1 MKCSKF
7 LFLLSTVASVGTLT
21 AATSAGAVT
30 CQSLASLTL
39 PNITITAAQTIPAGN
54 YTAANGQ
61 TFSNLPTFCR
71 VAATATPTSQS
82 DINFEVWM
90 PPLETWDGIFRG
102 EGSGGSA
109 GAITFS
115 LMANAIARNYAT
127 MSNDNGHTGSNWSFS
142 LQPERVNDFGYRAQ
156 HVTTVAAKAII
167 QAFYRQGPR
176 FSYFYGCS
184 QGGHHALMEAQ
195 RYPDDYDGI
204 VAGAYAGI
212 DWTAL
217 MFGELW
223 TGVHSD
229 TGGAA
234 SALPQTQLNLV
245 TNAVLKQCGRQ
256 DGGVTSDAFLADPR
270 DCRFNVQTLQCK
282 PGQDPGTCLTPGQV
296 EAVQAIYDGASNPQ
310 THMQIWPGFLPGS
323 ETFWREVLVGNPNA
337 PGGSSASFFKDGV
350 FNGEANFSYL
360 NINFDSDVAL
370 TNNKP
375 AGSGLTWQQALD
387 ANNPDLSA
395 FRRHGGKLLM
405 YHGLADPFVTPLGS
419 LDYYTAVIGANG
431 HGPNAVKDTQSF
443 ARLFLAPGVTHCGG
457 GPGANVFNGP
467 DNLGGPED
475 SNHDVFLAVR
485 QWVENGIAPTRII
498 GTKYVGDNPSNGV
511 SFTRPMCAYPQLA
524 RYRGVGG
531 TNDASSF
538 VCATDNNDSNGPIIA
553 DFGTRNTAVGYADL
567 LFFP

>member
-1 MKCSKF
+1 MKH
-7 LFLLSTVASVGTLT
+7 LRYLTLLSTLA
-21 AATSAGAVT
+21 SAGVAAGAGSASADT
-30 CQSLASLTL
+30 CSNLASLNLTD
-39 PNITITAAQTIPAGN
+39 ITITAAQTIPAGN

-61 TFSNLPTFCR
+61 TFQSLPTFCR

-90 PPLETWDGIFRG
+90 PPAGTWNGTFRG

-109 GAITFS
+109 GSITFS

-167 QAFYRQGPR
+167 QAYYQQGPNY
-176 FSYFYGCS
+176 SYFYGCS

-229 TGGAA
+229 TGGPA

-256 DGGVTSDAFLADPR
+256 DGGLASDAFLADPR
-270 DCRFNVQTLQCK
+270 DCHFNVKTLQCK
-282 PGQDPGTCLTPGQV
+282 AGQDPSTCLAAGQV
-296 EAVQAIYDGASNPQ
+296 QAVQAIYDGASNPN
-310 THMQIWPGFLPGS
+310 THKQIWPGFLPGS

-337 PGGSSASFFKDGV
+337 PGGSSASFFQDGV
-350 FNGEANFSYL
+350 FNSEANFSYL

-375 AGSGLTWQQALD
+375 AGSGLTWQEALD

-395 FRRHGGKLLM
+395 FKQHGGKLLM
-405 YHGLADPFVTPLGS
+405 YHGFADPFVSPLGS

-431 HGPNAVKDTQSF
+431 HAPNPVKDTQSF

-467 DNLGGPED
+467 DNFGGPED
-475 SNHDVFLAVR
+475 PDHDVFLALR
-485 QWVENGIAPTRII
+485 QWVQP
-498 GTKYVGDNPSNGV
+498 V
-511 SFTRPMCAYPQLA
+511 
-524 RYRGVGG
+524 
-531 TNDASSF
+531 
-538 VCATDNNDSNGPIIA
+538 
-553 DFGTRNTAVGYADL
+553 
-567 LFFP
+567 

>member
-1 MKCSKF
+1 MKRSN
-7 LFLLSTVASVGTLT
+7 LPLLLSTVALVGL
-21 AATSAGAVT
+21 AVSNQSASADT
-30 CQSLASLTL
+30 CSNLASSLSLT
-39 PNITITAAQTIPAGN
+39 NVTITAAQTIPAGN

-61 TFSNLPTFCR
+61 TFNNLPTFCR

-82 DINFEVWM
+82 NINFEVWM
-90 PPLETWDGIFRG
+90 PPAETWNGIFRG

-109 GAITFS
+109 GAITFP

-142 LQPERVNDFGYRAQ
+142 LQPEQVNDFGYRAQ
-156 HVTTVAAKAII
+156 HVTTLAAKAVLR
-167 QAFYRQGPR
+167 AFYRKPAS
-176 FSYFYGCS
+176 FAYFYGCS
-184 QGGHHALMEAQ
+184 QGGHHGLMEAQ

-204 VAGAYAGI
+204 VAGAYGGL
-212 DWTAL
+212 DWTGI

-223 TGVHSD
+223 TGVHST
-229 TGGAA
+229 TGGHD
-234 SALPQTQLNLV
+234 LPQTQIDLL

-256 DGGVTSDAFLADPR
+256 DGGVASDAFLAEPR
-270 DCRFNVQTLQCK
+270 DCHFNPQTLQCK
-282 PGQDPGTCLTPGQV
+282 AGQDPSTCLTADQV
-296 EAVQAIYDGASNPQ
+296 QAVQAIYDGASNPR
-310 THMQIWPGFLPGS
+310 THQQIWPGFLRGS

-350 FNGEANFSYL
+350 FNGQPNFSYL
-360 NINFDSDVAL
+360 NINFDSDVTL

-387 ANNPDLSA
+387 ANNPDLSE

-405 YHGLADPFVTPLGS
+405 YHGLADPFVTPLAS
-419 LDYYTAVIGANG
+419 LDYYTAVIGATG
-431 HGPNAVKDTQSF
+431 GPQPVKRTQNF

-475 SNHDVFLAVR
+475 AGHDVFLALR

-498 GTKYVGDNPSNGV
+498 GTKYVNDTPADGV
-511 SFTRPMCAYPQLA
+511 AFTRPMCPYPQLA
-524 RYRGVGG
+524 RYRGTGD
-531 TNDASSF
+531 TTDASNF
-538 VCATDNNDSNGPIIA
+538 ICVTDNNDSNGPIIA
-553 DFGTRNTAVGYADL
+553 DFGTRDTLLGYADL
-567 LFFP
+567 LLFP

>member
-1 MKCSKF
+1 VKR
-7 LFLLSTVASVGTLT
+7 LRNAFLLSTVALAGI
-21 AATSAGAVT
+21 AAGAGSAAADT
-30 CQSLASLTL
+30 CSNLASLKLTD
-39 PNITITAAQTIPAGN
+39 ITITAAQTIPAGN
-54 YTAANGQ
+54 YTAADGN
-61 TFSNLPTFCR
+61 TYDNLPTFCR
-71 VAATATPTSQS
+71 VAATVTPTSQS
-82 DINFEVWM
+82 NINFEVWM
-90 PPLETWDGIFRG
+90 PPSGAWDGIFRG

-109 GAITFS
+109 GAITFP

-127 MSNDNGHTGSNWSFS
+127 MSNDNGHTGSDWSFS

-156 HVTTVAAKAII
+156 HVTTVAAKVII
-167 QAFYRQGPR
+167 QAFYKQRPNY
-176 FSYFYGCS
+176 SYFYGCS

-223 TGVHSD
+223 TGVHST
-229 TGGAA
+229 TGGVD
-234 SALPQTQLNLV
+234 LPQTQLNLV

-256 DGGVTSDAFLADPR
+256 DGGLASDAFLADPR
-270 DCRFNVQTLQCK
+270 DCHFNPKALQCK
-282 PGQDPGTCLTPGQV
+282 SGQDPSTCLTSDQV

-310 THMQIWPGFLPGS
+310 THQQIWPGFLRGS

-337 PGGSSASFFKDGV
+337 PGGSSASFFEDGV
-350 FNGEANFSYL
+350 FAGQSDFSYL
-360 NINFDSDVAL
+360 TINFDSDVAL

-395 FRRHGGKLLM
+395 FKQHGGKLLM
-405 YHGLADPFVTPLGS
+405 YHGLADPFVSPLGS
-419 LDYYTAVIGANG
+419 LNYYTAVIGATG
-431 HGPNAVKDTQSF
+431 GSQAVKNTQSF

-475 SNHDVFLAVR
+475 PNHDVFLALR
-485 QWVENGIAPTRII
+485 QWVENGVAPTRII
-498 GTKYVGDNPSNGV
+498 GTKYVNDTPADGV
-511 SFTRPMCAYPQLA
+511 AFTRPMCPYPQLA
-524 RYRGVGG
+524 RYRGTGS
-531 TNDASSF
+531 TSDASSF
-538 VCATDNNDSNGPIIA
+538 ICVTDNDDSNGPIIA
-553 DFGTRNTAVGYADL
+553 DFGTRNTLLGYAAVL
-567 LFFP
+567 LFP

>member
-1 MKCSKF
+1 VALVGLAAGYKSAAADTCSN
-7 LFLLSTVASVGTLT
+7 
-21 AATSAGAVT
+21 
-30 CQSLASLTL
+30 LASLSLTDV
-39 PNITITAAQTIPAGN
+39 TITAAQTIPPSN

-61 TFSNLPTFCR
+61 TFNNLPTFCR
-71 VAATATPTSQS
+71 IAATATPTSPS

-90 PPLETWDGIFRG
+90 PPAGTWNGIFRG

-109 GAITFS
+109 GAITFP
-115 LMANAIARNYAT
+115 LMANAIVRNYAT

-167 QAFYRQGPR
+167 QAYYNTAPD

-184 QGGHHALMEAQ
+184 QGGHHGLMEAQ

-204 VAGAYAGI
+204 VAGAYGGL
-212 DWTAL
+212 DWTGI

-223 TGVHSD
+223 TGVNST
-229 TGGAA
+229 TGGHD
-234 SALPQTQLNLV
+234 LPQTQLDLL

-256 DGGVTSDAFLADPR
+256 DGGVASDAFLADPR
-270 DCRFNVQTLQCK
+270 DCHFNPQTLQCK
-282 PGQDPGTCLTPGQV
+282 AGQDPSTCLTADQV
-296 EAVQAIYDGASNPQ
+296 QAVQAIYDGASNPR
-310 THMQIWPGFLPGS
+310 THQQIWPGFLLGS

-350 FNGEANFSYL
+350 FNGQPNFSYL
-360 NINFDSDVAL
+360 NINFDSDL
-370 TNNKP
+370 TLTRNKP

-387 ANNPDLSA
+387 ANNPDLSG

-405 YHGLADPFVTPLGS
+405 YHGLADPFVTPLAS
-419 LDYYTAVIGANG
+419 LDYYTAIIGATG
-431 HGPNAVKDTQSF
+431 GPQPVKLTQNF

-475 SNHDVFLAVR
+475 SDHDVFLALR
-485 QWVENGIAPTRII
+485 QWVENGVAPTRII
-498 GTKYVGDNPSNGV
+498 GTKYVNNTPANGV
-511 SFTRPMCAYPQLA
+511 AFTRPMCPYPQLA
-524 RYRGVGG
+524 HYRGTGD
-531 TNDASSF
+531 TTDASNF
-538 VCATDNNDSNGPIIA
+538 MCATDNNDSNGPIIA
-553 DFGTRNTAVGYADL
+553 DFGTRDTLLGYADL

>member
-7 LFLLSTVASVGTLT
+7 LFLLSTVASVGTLS
-21 AATSAGAVT
+21 AATSAGAAT

-39 PNITITAAQTIPAGN
+39 PNVTITAAQTIPAGN

-256 DGGVTSDAFLADPR
+256 DGGVASDAFLADPR
-270 DCRFNVQTLQCK
+270 DCRFDVQTLQCK
-282 PGQDPGTCLTPGQV
+282 PGQDPSTCLTPGQV

-360 NINFDSDVAL
+360 NINFGSDVAL

-387 ANNPDLSA
+387 ANDPDLGT
-395 FRRHGGKLLM
+395 FKRHGGKLLM
-405 YHGLADPFVTPLGS
+405 YHGYADPFVTPLGS
-419 LDYYTAVIGANG
+419 LDYYTAMIGANG
-431 HGPNAVKDTQSF
+431 HGPG
-443 ARLFLAPGVTHCGG
+443 RL
-457 GPGANVFNGP
+457 
-467 DNLGGPED
+467 
-475 SNHDVFLAVR
+475 
-485 QWVENGIAPTRII
+485 RIRR
-498 GTKYVGDNPSNGV
+498 VL
-511 SFTRPMCAYPQLA
+511 R
-524 RYRGVGG
+524 
-531 TNDASSF
+531 ASSWL
-538 VCATDNNDSNGPIIA
+538 PE
-553 DFGTRNTAVGYADL
+553 
-567 LFFP
+567 